1 LGQSQPF
8 AVWKEFLRLDC
19 VKEDKLQAFD
29 GLTDDVL
36 RILYESNIEPT
47 VESIVKN
54 GMPGHV
60 KTDA

>member
-1 LGQSQPF
+1 MGQSQTF
-8 AVWKEFLRLDC
+8 AVWKELLRIDC

-29 GLTDDVL
+29 SLTDDVL
-36 RILYESNIEPT
+36 RILYESDIEPT